1 MEEKEKTIYKKK
13 NILLSIPFEID
24 RRYRDEA
31 KKREINIS
39 DLLERL
45 IEERDYF
52 ERKLVEK
59 DRIIENGT
67 EIIHKSIVESL
78 SEIKK
83 TNLHLEIVSKSLSS
97 IPQVTEE
104 ARSINERC
112 TKSAEVIRNFNVVV
126 SNVNKEIKTTEESIK
141 SYNEVIQ
148 SNKSQIIQVNSELSQ
163 VRVNTNKFLTEVKQA
178 VESQKNSVIEK
189 FTSELSTTNKK
200 LIDSVKLNTFDLSS
214 MFNTKI
220 KIAFGVCVFLMF
232 IISIMFIYDHFNDI
246 SKLKDQIFELKS
258 QNNDY
263 NNTIKSFQKLLCK
276 YQPVLPGFNYKELC
290 K

>member
-1 MEEKEKTIYKKK
+1 MEEKQKQISK
-13 NILLSIPFEID
+13 NQKMLFTVPID
-24 RRYRDEA
+24 IETKYRQEA
-31 KKREINIS
+31 QRREISLS
-39 DLLERL
+39 DMFVKI

-52 ERKLVEK
+52 EKKLVEK

-67 EIIHKSIVESL
+67 EIVHKSIVESL
-78 SEIKK
+78 AEIKK

-141 SYNEVIQ
+141 SYNDIIQ
-148 SNKSQIIQVNSELSQ
+148 SNKSQITQVNSDLSQ
-163 VRVNTNKFLTEVKQA
+163 VRANTNKFLTEVKQA
-178 VESQKNSVIEK
+178 VENQKNSVIEK
-189 FTSELSTTNKK
+189 FTSELNTTTKK
-200 LIDSVKLNTFDLSS
+200 LIDSVKINTFDLTSI
-214 MFNTKI
+214 FNSKI

-232 IISIMFIYDHFNDI
+232 IMSSMFVYGYFNNI
-246 SKLKDQIFELKS
+246 SKLKDELIES
-258 QNNDY
+258 RNMNNNY
-263 NNTIKSFQKLLCK
+263 HNILCK
-276 YQPVLPGFNYKELC
+276 YQYRMSEIKDYDTFC